1 MAKNN
6 NLKKSAISRLIFQY
20 IFPHKFKIL
29 FALSMMIVSAAAT
42 ALHAWL
48 VRPALDEVLIK
59 GNKEMLFLI
68 PIAIILVTIC
78 KGFATFFHSFQMS
91 KIAHSIIAKLQS
103 EMFEK
108 LMYFNLKFFNDSKS
122 GNLISRLI
130 NDTYFLRLA
139 IVKSVTSIIK
149 DFLVIIFLLC
159 NMFYQSWE
167 LTIFAFFA
175 FPLAIWPIRKIGKSI
190 RKITHNIQS
199 EIAVFSNSLSESIKG
214 IRQVK
219 AYNQEDYEK
228 NKSFK
233 TIEQIKNY
241 FIRAAFVSNRLS
253 PLMEFIGSLA
263 IALSIYVGGV
273 FVLDQ
278 TMTTGQFMS
287 FLVSLLLAYQPVKA
301 LGNLNISIQEGL
313 AGADRIFD
321 LLDTREELIE
331 KHENSKKELYVS
343 NGKIEIKNLYF
354 AYDSENILEN
364 LNILIPN
371 GKKVAI
377 VGLSGSG
384 KSTIISLL
392 LNFFTNYDGEILIDD
407 QNIKL
412 SSIKSVR
419 KNIGL
424 VTQETMLFNESIEAN
439 IKYGNLEASTQEV
452 ESAAEEAGVKDFA
465 DSFPNK
471 LQTIVGE
478 SGIKLSGGQ
487 RQRIAI
493 ARAIIKNA
501 PILLFDEATSALDNL
516 TEQKI
521 QLSLKKLMK
530 NRTSLIIAHRLST
543 IEDSDLIYVLD
554 KGKIVDVGKH
564 EELLKKCK
572 LYSRLQLQE
581 EFTQQ
586 NKI

>member
-1 MAKNN
+1 MFNKKNIN
-6 NLKKSAISRLIFQY
+6 NKIIFRLIKNY
-20 IFPHKFKIL
+20 IFPHRLEIF
-29 FALSMMIVSAAAT
+29 FALSMMVISAAAT
-42 ALHAWL
+42 GLHAWL

-59 GNKEMLFLI
+59 GNKEMLLVI
-68 PIAIILVTIC
+68 PVAIIVVTIF
-78 KGFATFFHSFQMS
+78 KGFATFLHSYQMS
-91 KIAHSIIAKLQS
+91 KVAHSVIAKLQS

-108 LMYFNLKFFNDSKS
+108 LMYLNLKFFNDSKS

-130 NDTYFLRLA
+130 NDTYFLRMA
-139 IVKSVTSIIK
+139 IVKSVTGIIK
-149 DFLVIIFLLC
+149 DFLVIIFLLG

-175 FPLAIWPIRKIGKSI
+175 FPLAIWPIKKIGKSI

-219 AYNQEDYEK
+219 AYNQEEYEK
-228 NKSFK
+228 KKSFK

-273 FVLDQ
+273 FVLDE

-301 LGNLNISIQEGL
+301 LGNLNISVQEGL
-313 AGADRIFD
+313 AGADRIFK
-321 LLDTREELIE
+321 LLDTKEDLLE
-331 KHENSKKELYVS
+331 KNETNKDEIVVKK
-343 NGKIEIKNLYF
+343 GKIEIKNLNF
-354 AYDSENILEN
+354 AYDNQNILEN
-364 LNILIPN
+364 LNILIPE

-392 LNFFTNYDGEILIDD
+392 LRFFTDYKGEILIDD
-407 QNIKL
+407 QNINL
-412 SSIKSVR
+412 TSIKSLR
-419 KNIGL
+419 QNIGL
-424 VTQETMLFNESIEAN
+424 VTQETILFNDTIEAN
-439 IKYGNLEASTQEV
+439 IKYGNLKASTQDIEK
-452 ESAAEEAGVKDFA
+452 AAEEAGVNDFA
-465 DSFPNK
+465 NVFPNK

-516 TEQKI
+516 TEQKVQSSI
-521 QLSLKKLMK
+521 KKIMQ
-530 NRTSLIIAHRLST
+530 NRTSLIVAHRLST

-554 KGKIVDVGKH
+554 KGQIVDSGTH
-564 EELLKKCK
+564 NELIKKCQ
-572 LYSRLQLQE
+572 LYAKLQLQE
-581 EFTQQ
+581 ELTQ
-586 NKI
+586 